1 MGRRLLESADDKL
14 PIIRDI
20 TQVTP
25 YYNNSRMLQIHLE
38 NWAEY
43 PLEVWEH
50 FKVIIVDDGSAD
62 VHAAEAILS
71 HADPRLKERIRLFR
85 VLEDI
90 PWNQHGARNLGV
102 KMADEGWLWVADMDR
117 IVLYPHMRMAMAACL
132 DHRPYVSR
140 GMDRRKYLSKIDPP
154 KMTNQF
160 FVPRHVYWEAGGYDE
175 WYSGTYGGDFEFLE
189 AMEAVSGKM
198 TYLSGVYHFRYS
210 RHVVEDATTDL
221 DRDAYWRP
229 HVQKAQEKKAA
240 GGKMM
245 VKPINF
251 KWEEVRL

>member
-1 MGRRLLESADDKL
+1 MLESADDRL
-14 PIIRDI
+14 EIIRDI

-25 YYNNSRMLQIHLE
+25 YYNNPHMLRLHLE

-50 FKVIIVDDGSAD
+50 FKVIIVDDGSKSYTAQS
-62 VHAAEAILS
+62 ILTDA
-71 HADPRLKERIRLFR
+71 HPRLKARIRLFR

-90 PWNQHGARNLGV
+90 PWNQHGARNLGAE
-102 KMADEGWLWVADMDR
+102 MADDGWLWVADMDR
-117 IVLYPHMRMAMAACL
+117 IVLYPHMRMAMAARL
-132 DHRPYVSR
+132 LPKPYVSR
-140 GMDRRKYLSKIDPP
+140 GMDRRKYLSKVDPP

-160 FVPRHVYWEAGGYDE
+160 FIPKQVYWEAGGYDE

-189 AMEAVSGKM
+189 AMEAVSGPM
-198 TYLSGVYHFRYS
+198 TYMPGVYHFRYS

-221 DRDAYWRP
+221 DRDAYWKP
-229 HVQKAQEKKAA
+229 HVQKAREKKAA
-240 GGKMM
+240 GGQMM

-251 KWEEVRL
+251 QWEEVQL